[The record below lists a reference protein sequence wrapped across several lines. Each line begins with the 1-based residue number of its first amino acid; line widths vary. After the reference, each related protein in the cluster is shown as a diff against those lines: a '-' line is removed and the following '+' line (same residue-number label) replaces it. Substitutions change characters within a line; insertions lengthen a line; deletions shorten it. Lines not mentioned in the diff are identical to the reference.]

1 MKPIS
6 LKFYDRK
13 TLLAFFATAWTT
25 LGVNAH
31 SVLSQHGQQN
41 WAMAIVLGALLT
53 IGLLV
58 ALVMFGASEKI
69 FKRRTGF
76 VWSLL
81 IMPIS
86 TFMFCYVLMQVLWV
100 VAPFL
105 HAS

>member
-1 MKPIS
+1 MKPNS
-6 LKFYDRK
+6 LMSYDRK
-13 TLLAFFATAWTT
+13 TLLVFLGVAWAT

-31 SVLSQHGQQN
+31 SVLSQHGLQT
-41 WAMAIVLGALLT
+41 WAVAIVLGALLT

-58 ALVMFGASEKI
+58 VLVMFGLSETV
-69 FKRRTGF
+69 FMRRAGF
-76 VWSLL
+76 VWSLF
-81 IMPIS
+81 IMSIS

>member
-1 MKPIS
+1 MKLTP
-6 LKFYDRK
+6 LKSYDR
-13 TLLAFFATAWTT
+13 TTVLVFLGTSWAT
-25 LGVNAH
+25 LGVNVH

-41 WAMAIVLGALLT
+41 WAMAIALGALLT

-58 ALVMFGASEKI
+58 TLVMFGASEKI

-76 VWSLL
+76 VWSLF
-81 IMPIS
+81 IMLIS
-86 TFMFCYVLMQVLWV
+86 TFIFCYVLMQVLWV